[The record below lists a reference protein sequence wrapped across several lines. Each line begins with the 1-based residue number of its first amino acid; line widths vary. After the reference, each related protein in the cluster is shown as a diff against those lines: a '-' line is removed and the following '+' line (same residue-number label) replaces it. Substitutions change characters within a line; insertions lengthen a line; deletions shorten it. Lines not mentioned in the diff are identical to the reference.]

1 LCAVTDGTSVAWVTE
16 TAPSDA
22 KTILSPFRADLFVS
36 HATWI
41 ELVRILNGQGGGSY
55 GLSGPRGAGKSWMMG
70 EAIHWA
76 ESQQG
81 LGVWFPS
88 PSEYE
93 ATAFL
98 AALSDVT
105 ATRFEHDYDRRTGR
119 TTRLA
124 KRRLRKRIGGA
135 LGLLIVGG
143 IVVPNLAAGSI
154 YAPFLAT
161 SLGPLAV
168 SVAVA
173 VWLAF
178 RALSQLRED
187 RSPAGRVR
195 HAAEELRQ
203 QVRFIVTTKESSE
216 FGGDASQF
224 GLTARLRR
232 AREQQLVERPA
243 TLSSLI
249 HNFRAFAESVADVM
263 GGPVVIAVDEL
274 DKMSDPAKVA
284 GLLRDIKGV
293 FEIPGVYFLVS
304 LSDEAARSLS
314 LGALRTR
321 DEFNSSFYT
330 VLTMP
335 PLSPQQT
342 LELLRRRDEHFD
354 EQLAK
359 AFGVL
364 SGGIPR
370 EIVRLGDAAWAKH
383 PQQPSWQQHVVEAMQ
398 AEAAAFVEDVL
409 ADQALQSPDKLKL
422 WRRINDI
429 DAADA
434 STFADIAWGFL
445 NAWNLNDDSTAWQS
459 VYQEQWRRLILR
471 LTIAGLLIARSER
484 PLDGP
489 PLAELQRAARTAA
502 SAAVV
507 ARAKIAEYVTGELCA
522 RAIAVDQLDD
532 QEVELALFVL
542 TRRGQSF
549 GARDRMP
556 ATNGAPDTALDAFL
570 RYGILEQE
578 ARGDSTTWKL
588 TDAAAQAIPRV

>member
-1 LCAVTDGTSVAWVTE
+1 VTE
-16 TAPSDA
+16 TTPSDA

-36 HATWI
+36 HATWV
-41 ELVRILNGQGGGSY
+41 ELVRILNGQGGGSF

-124 KRRLRKRIGGA
+124 RRRLAKGMA
-135 LGLLIVGG
+135 TSLGLLIVSFL
-143 IVVPNLAAGSI
+143 VVYALNRYFLAAT
-154 YAPFLAT
+154 LA
-161 SLGPLAV
+161 LGPPAALGAI
-168 SVAVA
+168 A
-173 VWLAF
+173 VWLAI
-178 RALSQLRED
+178 RTLSQLRED

-195 HAAEELRQ
+195 RAAEELRQ

-232 AREQQLVERPA
+232 ARERQLVERPA

-263 GGPVVIAVDEL
+263 DGPVVIAVDEL
-274 DKMSDPAKVA
+274 DKMSDPVKVA

-342 LELLRRRDEHFD
+342 VDLLRRRDEHFD

-370 EIVRLGDAAWAKH
+370 EIVRLSDAARANG
-383 PQQPSWQQHVVEAMQ
+383 PQQPSWRQHVVEAMQ
-398 AEAAAFVEDVL
+398 AEAAAFLEDVL
-409 ADQALQSPDKLKL
+409 ADQALQSHDKLKL

-434 STFADIAWGFL
+434 TTFADIAWGFL
-445 NAWNLNDDSTAWQS
+445 HSWNLNEDSTAWQS
-459 VYQEQWRRLILR
+459 LYQEQWRRLILR
-471 LTIAGLLIARSER
+471 LTIAGLLIARPER

-489 PLAELQRAARTAA
+489 ALAELQRATRTAA
-502 SAAVV
+502 SAAIV
-507 ARAKIAEYVTGELCA
+507 ARARVAEYVTDELCG
-522 RAIAVDQLDD
+522 RAIAIDQLDD

-542 TRRGQSF
+542 TRRGRSF
-549 GARDRMP
+549 SARDRMP
-556 ATNGAPDTALDAFL
+556 ATNGAPDKALDKFL
-570 RYGILEQE
+570 RYGILEQ
-578 ARGDSTTWKL
+578 AASGDSTTWKL
-588 TDAAAQAIPRV
+588 TDAAIQAILRDRDRAV